1 MIYSFSKL
9 QNCAQSKDY
18 QCNGFVNFK
27 TLRYPVANDQV
38 HFIRNVSKRTWEP
51 ISEKAFSDFVLFKY
65 VSVINIDSLKIL
77 YNYKLNG
84 KIN

>member
-9 QNCAQSKDY
+9 QNCVQSKDY
-18 QCNGFVNFK
+18 QCNGHVNFK

-38 HFIRNVSKRTWEP
+38 HFI
-51 ISEKAFSDFVLFKY
+51 LFKY